1 MQKKQKKTADKR
13 AKEEKAREKLLDQV
27 KTHGFDWDS
36 YDTIEEDEYL
46 VDDVDFTDTTTAD
59 VNEEDTEKETSKF
72 SVYTSNQLR
81 APICSSS
88 TSSTA
93 RDTFKHRSCHVEVLT
108 TAMSRVALSMV
119 TINDESFE
127 NVEFFQLN
135 QITNFWLILTP
146 NVNIAESK
154 KEIARKKFKEI
165 ILPTYFIC

>member
-1 MQKKQKKTADKR
+1 
-13 AKEEKAREKLLDQV
+13 
-27 KTHGFDWDS
+27 
-36 YDTIEEDEYL
+36 
-46 VDDVDFTDTTTAD
+46 
-59 VNEEDTEKETSKF
+59 
-72 SVYTSNQLR
+72 
-81 APICSSS
+81 
-88 TSSTA
+88 
-93 RDTFKHRSCHVEVLT
+93 VEVLT